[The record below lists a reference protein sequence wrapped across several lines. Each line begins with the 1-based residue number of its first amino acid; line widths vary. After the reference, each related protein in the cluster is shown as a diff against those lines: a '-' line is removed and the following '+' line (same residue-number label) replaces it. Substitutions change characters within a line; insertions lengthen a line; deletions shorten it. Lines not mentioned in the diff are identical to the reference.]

1 MRSNDFAHNELGQ
14 SGRRVMVDTGR
25 AVVGTAA
32 FALLVLVLGISS
44 AGAEPT
50 ELHAK
55 VIWAAG
61 GRAYVASTG
70 SLSVVEGDLLT
81 FYEGKKVAAEGAVS
95 NILDGTLA
103 VVRLKSGS
111 LDAVKKFDRLR
122 IMSEHPRLRPVDVL
136 RIGIPSR
143 SNLLFA
149 CATPSVRSPLPRAVF
164 RGEAIS
170 VRSFILARDKS
181 DGATAQWPDTIL
193 VRLFDE
199 ETDEEIALERGELD
213 AGVFWPGELSSHM
226 RDDPKWH
233 DFSYGTRSRVVL
245 AALVPH
251 DTPQAAIAAA
261 DSNALLAVNE
271 SVFRGDLVPW
281 DVAAG
286 RPAPTSA
293 FEPDSPKANHRF
305 EVDRSVPG
313 WQNLE
318 RALRGGTSAAAANS
332 DAPPIR
338 VILMGSQTQTPEP
351 AWFSFAARCPV
362 VGSPGLRDYLKSLGP
377 DALASIVDCAIARGG
392 R

>member
-1 MRSNDFAHNELGQ
+1 MA
-14 SGRRVMVDTGR
+14 DTGR
-25 AVVGTAA
+25 AVIGTVAA
-32 FALLVLVLGISS
+32 ALLVLVLGTTW

-50 ELHAK
+50 EVRGK
-55 VIWAAG
+55 VVWAAG
-61 GRAYVASTG
+61 GRAYVAST
-70 SLSVVEGDLLT
+70 VPFTIVEGDLLT
-81 FYEGKKVAAEGAVS
+81 FYDGKKVAAEGAVS
-95 NILDGTLA
+95 SILDGTLA
-103 VVRLKSGS
+103 VARLKSGS
-111 LDAVKKFDRLR
+111 LDAKKLDRLR

-164 RGEAIS
+164 RGEAIN
-170 VRSFILARDKS
+170 VRSFILSRDKS

-245 AALVPH
+245 AALVPQ
-251 DTPQAAIAAA
+251 DAPQASIAAA

-281 DVAAG
+281 DAAAS
-286 RPAPTSA
+286 RAATTSA
-293 FEPDSPKANHRF
+293 FEADSPKANHRF

-313 WQNLE
+313 WQALE
-318 RALRGGTSAAAANS
+318 RALRGGTTAAAVNS

-351 AWFSFAARCPV
+351 VWFSFAARCPV

>member
-1 MRSNDFAHNELGQ
+1 MA
-14 SGRRVMVDTGR
+14 DTGR
-25 AVVGTAA
+25 AVIRASA
-32 FALLVLVLGISS
+32 FAILVLLLRAVS

-50 ELHAK
+50 ELQAR
-55 VIWAAG
+55 VVWAAA
-61 GRAYVASTG
+61 GRVYVAS
-70 SLSVVEGDLLT
+70 SSPLSIVEGDLLT
-81 FYEGKKVAAEGAVS
+81 FYDGKKVAAQGAVS
-95 NILDGTLA
+95 SVLDGTLA

-111 LDAVKKFDRLR
+111 LDANKKLDRLR
-122 IMSEHPRLRPVDVL
+122 LMAEHPKLRPLDVL

-170 VRSFILARDKS
+170 VRSFVLSRDKS

-213 AGVFWPGELSSHM
+213 AGVFWPGELSSRM

-245 AALVPH
+245 AALVPQ
-251 DTPQAAIAAA
+251 DTPQASIAAA
-261 DSNALLAVNE
+261 DSNALLAVND

-286 RPAPTSA
+286 RPAATGA
-293 FEPDSPKANHRF
+293 FEPDSPKASHRF

-318 RALRGGTSAAAANS
+318 RALRSGTSAAAASS

-338 VILMGSQTQTPEP
+338 VVLMGSQTQTPEP

>member
-1 MRSNDFAHNELGQ
+1 
-14 SGRRVMVDTGR
+14 
-25 AVVGTAA
+25 VG
-32 FALLVLVLGISS
+32 FALILLALGISS

-55 VIWAAG
+55 VIWAAA
-61 GRAYVASTG
+61 GRAYVASSGPLTI
-70 SLSVVEGDLLT
+70 VEGDLLT
-81 FYEGKKVAAEGAVS
+81 FYDGKKVAAEGAVS
-95 NILDGTLA
+95 NVLDGTLA
-103 VVRLKSGS
+103 VARLKSGS
-111 LDAVKKFDRLR
+111 LDVKKLDRLR
-122 IMSEHPRLRPVDVL
+122 IMSEHPHLRPVDVM

-170 VRSFILARDKS
+170 VRSFILSRDKS

-213 AGVFWPGELSSHM
+213 AGVFWPGELSTHM

-245 AALVPH
+245 AAMVPH
-251 DTPQAAIAAA
+251 DTPQATIAAA
-261 DSNALLAVNE
+261 DSNALLGVND
-271 SVFRGDLVPW
+271 SVFRGDLAPW
-281 DVAAG
+281 DAAAG
-286 RPAPTSA
+286 RPASPRG
-293 FEPDSPKANHRF
+293 FEPDSPKASHRF

-313 WQNLE
+313 WQSLE

-332 DAPPIR
+332 DAPPVR
-338 VILMGSQTQTPEP
+338 LILMGSQTQTPEP
-351 AWFSFAARCPV
+351 VWFSFVARCPV
-362 VGSPGLRDYLKSLGP
+362 VCSPGLRDYLKSLGS

>member
-1 MRSNDFAHNELGQ
+1 MA
-14 SGRRVMVDTGR
+14 DTGW
-25 AVVGTAA
+25 AVIRTVASA
-32 FALLVLVLGISS
+32 IFVIVLGAAA

-50 ELHAK
+50 ELQAK
-55 VIWAAG
+55 VVWAAA
-61 GRAYVASTG
+61 GRVYVAS
-70 SLSVVEGDLLT
+70 SSPLSIVEGDLLT
-81 FYEGKKVAAEGAVS
+81 FYDGKKVAAQGAVS
-95 NILDGTLA
+95 SILDGTLA
-103 VVRLKSGS
+103 AVRLKSGS
-111 LDAVKKFDRLR
+111 LDAIKKFDRLR
-122 IMSEHPRLRPVDVL
+122 IMAEHPRLRPVDVL

-170 VRSFILARDKS
+170 VRSFILSRDKS
-181 DGATAQWPDTIL
+181 DGATAQWPDTFL
-193 VRLFDE
+193 VRMFDE

-233 DFSYGTRSRVVL
+233 DFSYGTRSRAVL

-251 DTPQAAIAAA
+251 DMPQAAIAAA
-261 DSNALLAVNE
+261 DTSALLSLNDA
-271 SVFRGDLVPW
+271 VFRGDLVPW
-281 DVAAG
+281 DATAGRAAG
-286 RPAPTSA
+286 VHPFDA
-293 FEPDSPKANHRF
+293 DSPRSTHRF

-313 WQNLE
+313 WQTLE
-318 RALRGGTSAAAANS
+318 RALRGGTSAASSNT
-332 DAPPIR
+332 DAPPVR

-351 AWFSFAARCPV
+351 VWFSFAVRCPV